1 MAEEFESVV
10 EVFRKFGEDTVS
22 IIQKS
27 IDSKKISASSVMR
40 QSLNYH
46 VVTSPDITKFTL
58 DFGKATYAKWID
70 EGRGPTKK
78 AGSGPDAVQKNLLG
92 INGWIAHKGIQLPT
106 QYTSRWTLK
115 DGTKKSK
122 LVDYK
127 ASKTLS
133 ARDKSAQSLAYLIA
147 RKIHTKGT
155 KATHFYSE
163 VVTPQ
168 IFDELKINLAKAAK
182 KDITLQIRNFVKVS
196 EGFKGK
202 MT

>member
-27 IDSKKISASSVMR
+27 IDSKHINASAVMR

-46 VVTSPDITKFTL
+46 VVTSPEITRFTL
-58 DFGKATYAKWID
+58 DFGKATYAKFVD
-70 EGRGPTKK
+70 EGRGPTKRGGNGSLWRSL
-78 AGSGPDAVQKNLLG
+78 AGP
-92 INGWIAHKGIQLPT
+92 NGWIAHKGIAPPMT
-106 QYTSRWTLK
+106 VVYKKR
-115 DGTKKSK
+115 TKQGVK
-122 LVDYK
+122 LVR
-127 ASKTLS
+127 KTFKDINE
-133 ARDKSAQSLAYLIA
+133 ANENLAKMIA
-147 RKIHTKGT
+147 RKIHRKGT

-182 KDITLQIRNFVKVS
+182 KDISLQIRKQ
-196 EGFKGK
+196 
-202 MT
+202 